1 MVPQYA
7 APPMSVIVCDCPRN
21 RRCPA
26 CIDQAL
32 MWFGGIACSRGIRW
46 AEDVARRRP
55 GLLQRPWPG
64 DSERATALARG
75 KVGDLSD
82 DPHVVDR
89 LAASVAEYAGRRWL
103 QLQAG
108 A

>member
-1 MVPQYA
+1 
-7 APPMSVIVCDCPRN
+7 
-21 RRCPA
+21 
-26 CIDQAL
+26 
-32 MWFGGIACSRGIRW
+32 MWFAGIACSRGIRW

-55 GLLQRPWPG
+55 VLLRQPWPG
-64 DSERATALARG
+64 DSERATALARA

-89 LAASVAEYAGRRWL
+89 LAVSVGEYAGRRWL